1 MDLLTD
7 KPTKDQISDERSQI
21 LKEHSIYSAW
31 RARNLQDARKMGILN
46 GERFIESR
54 DRLTVALNGQVNAE
68 KVLIGLMKS
77 SLFVEEAK
85 KSLTS
90 RTQAAGLSGWKEEIF
105 PERCWKKCSRNQF
118 QAWWDRLLTNLFLF
132 SEVI

>member
-1 MDLLTD
+1 MRGARFSRNTA
-7 KPTKDQISDERSQI
+7 
-21 LKEHSIYSAW
+21 YSAW

-90 RTQAAGLSGWKEEIF
+90 RNVAGLEWLKEEIF

-118 QAWWDRLLTNLFLF
+118 QAWWDRLLTNLFL

>member
-1 MDLLTD
+1 
-7 KPTKDQISDERSQI
+7 
-21 LKEHSIYSAW
+21 
-31 RARNLQDARKMGILN
+31 MGILN

-85 KSLTS
+85 KSLT
-90 RTQAAGLSGWKEEIF
+90 RTQAAALEWLEGGNL
-105 PERCWKKCSRNQF
+105 PERYWKKCSRNQF
-118 QAWWDRLLTNLFLF
+118 QAGGTDC
-132 SEVI
+132 